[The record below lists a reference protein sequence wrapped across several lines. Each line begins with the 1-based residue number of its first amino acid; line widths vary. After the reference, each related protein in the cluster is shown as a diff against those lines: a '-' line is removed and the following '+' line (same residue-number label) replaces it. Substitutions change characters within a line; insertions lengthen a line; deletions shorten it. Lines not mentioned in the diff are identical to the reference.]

1 MMGLLRVE
9 GWGVVDQYD
18 NGCWHR
24 RRERELCLDGVNICC
39 IADEMHVSEFSS
51 STLRRWRCGVS
62 T

>member
-1 MMGLLRVE
+1 MTMTAGMGDGGE
-9 GWGVVDQYD
+9 S
-18 NGCWHR
+18 
-24 RRERELCLDGVNICC
+24 CLDGVNICC